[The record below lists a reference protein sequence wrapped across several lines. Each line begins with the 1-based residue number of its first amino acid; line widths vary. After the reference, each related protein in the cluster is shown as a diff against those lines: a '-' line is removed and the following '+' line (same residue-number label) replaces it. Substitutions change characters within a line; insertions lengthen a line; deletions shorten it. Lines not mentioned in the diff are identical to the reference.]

1 MPILQSHIYQ
11 APFCLPSQ
19 VTANFV
25 FKFPQKWVIFYFSK
39 ASKLSADILEP
50 TGESDNPQ
58 RFLAGFVLGINLD
71 AEIHG
76 LTHPDHLRIRIKYPD
91 QNVQLSLP
99 PRSHLKRVNLDENL
113 SSTGGQLQ
121 ECHRLRTSA
130 LVSHQLWSESSY
142 VEIDLVLDVTDP
154 EVPCAL
160 KRWKG
165 FSDDSFVIDICQSVR
180 VLISPKPVKRGV

>member
-1 MPILQSHIYQ
+1 MRIEDPLTTVLLLQ
-11 APFCLPSQ
+11 
-19 VTANFV
+19 
-25 FKFPQKWVIFYFSK
+25 

-58 RFLAGFVLGINLD
+58 RFLAGFVLGINFD

-76 LTHPDHLRIRIKYPD
+76 LTHPDHLRLRIKYPD
-91 QNVQLSLP
+91 QHVQLSLS
-99 PRSHLKRVNLDENL
+99 PRSHLKRVNREDTHGL
-113 SSTGGQLQ
+113 SLASDKTSQPL
-121 ECHRLRTSA
+121 EYHRLRTSA

-142 VEIDLVLDVTDP
+142 VEIDLVLDVTEP

-165 FSDDSFVIDICQSVR
+165 FTDDSFIINICQPVR

>member
-1 MPILQSHIYQ
+1 MS
-11 APFCLPSQ
+11 
-19 VTANFV
+19 AN
-25 FKFPQKWVIFYFSK
+25 
-39 ASKLSADILEP
+39 ILEP

-91 QNVQLSLP
+91 QHVQLSLP
-99 PRSHLKRVNLDENL
+99 PRSHLKRVQQEGNPAFPTALGD
-113 SSTGGQLQ
+113 LQ
-121 ECHRLRTSA
+121 EYHRLRTSA

-142 VEIDLVLDVTDP
+142 VEIDIVLDVTDP

-165 FSDDSFVIDICQSVR
+165 FSDDSFVIDICQPVR